1 MKLFELSAH
10 KPSKQAAK
18 VFESYFGDT
27 INIDVISPKQARTML
42 TKVRKLVNEH
52 RQTREFHFSEQ
63 NPTYLKLMMME
74 RVLATKVKETSTVP
88 VGAAAGA
95 DKNVESQ
102 QNKMAMPNP
111 TVAVGQMNDQ
121 QKRQAQASNASN
133 PQLVKTDRQMTDGA
147 KIKMNPMAAAAIQE
161 EDDYVKKSLTID
173 EQKYLAK
180 VALQTE
186 SIKLRHSLYHI
197 LRESEVQ
204 QAQVVLAAQDM
215 VDNVQKML
223 EQVTSMQFKDLP
235 ALVDQIKNQ
244 IGVDQAMQFNT
255 DATAA
260 LAGLVQNLQQSKQQM
275 DAALGTVTGQ
285 TAPTI
290 PGMDDD
296 GMGGEIPDETMPG
309 EEGMAPGIEEPEEP
323 EAPEMGG
330 AGLGRAKR

>member
-10 KPSKQAAK
+10 TPSKQAAK

-27 INIDVISPKQARTML
+27 INVDIISPKQARTML

-95 DKNVESQ
+95 DQNVALQKKNMVQ
-102 QNKMAMPNP
+102 PNP
-111 TVAVGQMNDQ
+111 TVAAGQMAAQKKKAAQPNSIAGQTADNTNIVPGKTNPTIAE
-121 QKRQAQASNASN
+121 QKRLAQIA
-133 PQLVKTDRQMTDGA
+133 
-147 KIKMNPMAAAAIQE
+147 
-161 EDDYVKKSLTID
+161 LT
-173 EQKYLAK
+173 
-180 VALQTE
+180 TE
-186 SIKLRHSLYHI
+186 NKKLRHSLYHL

-285 TAPTI
+285 AAPAI